1 MKRSNAEFLLRA
13 LEKGLVVEIDGSR
26 YTLGEDSEGAKILCI
41 VANCYKGS
49 LDGPKEEK
57 LFKAEIDFS
66 DFLKL
71 ADKLTEDDRTGIAFT
86 SVMKDMGNTTQRA

>member
-71 ADKLTEDDRTGIAFT
+71 ADKLTEDDRTEIAFT

>member
-13 LEKGLVVEIDGSR
+13 LEKGLVVKIEGNR

-41 VANCYKGS
+41 VADCYKGS
-49 LDGPKEEK
+49 LDGPKEER

-71 ADKLTEDDRTGIAFT
+71 ADLLTEDDRTEIAFT
-86 SVMKDMGNTTQRA
+86 SVMKDIHNTTQRA